1 MSNTNTASKVI
12 NVAKKEVGYLEK
24 KTNAWLGNKTKN
36 AGSNNYTKYG
46 KWFGMN
52 GVFWCAIFISWIFN
66 KAFGKEKAKEL
77 LCGGFSASCETL
89 RQQFIKANKYIGGK
103 TTPKKGYVIFF
114 VGSRHSGANHIG
126 LVYKVDGGRVYTI
139 EGNTSGGS
147 TVVDN
152 GGGVAY
158 KSYPVGYAKILGYGK
173 PSYDNSTSSST
184 TSTSS
189 VSTKLTAPQPLLK
202 KGVQGAAVKILQK
215 CLNKAIKAG
224 LIVDGIYGDATYK
237 AVAKFQNSQ
246 KITSDGIYG
255 KDTYN
260 KLKKAI

>member
-1 MSNTNTASKVI
+1 MANTASKVI
-12 NVAKKEVGYLEK
+12 TVATKEVGYLEK
-24 KTNAWLGNKTKN
+24 RSNAWLSSKTKN

-66 KAFGKEKAKEL
+66 TAFGKTKAKEL

-89 RQQFIKANKYIGGK
+89 RQQFIKESKYIGGK

-114 VGSRHSGANHIG
+114 SGTRHNGANHIG
-126 LVYKVDGGRVYTI
+126 IVTKVADGRVHTI

-158 KSYPVGYAKILGYGK
+158 KSYPVGYDKILGYGK
-173 PSYDNSTSSST
+173 PAYDKDTSST
-184 TSTSS
+184 TVATSA
-189 VSTKLTAPQPLLK
+189 TKLTVPQPTLK
-202 KGVQGAAVKILQK
+202 KGVSGAAVKTLQK
-215 CLNKAIKAG
+215 CLNKAIKAE
-224 LIVDGIYGDATYK
+224 LKVDGVYGDATYN
-237 AVAKFQNSQ
+237 AVKKFQTSK
-246 KITSDGIYG
+246 KISADGIYG
-255 KDTYN
+255 KNTYK
-260 KLKKAI
+260 KLKAVIK